1 MALYT
6 QLLLHYSTSL
16 FPIPLPRLNQ
26 SQYSDM
32 DEDIKL
38 EAVELTVTALER
50 FPTHYEVC
58 GEGKEEKK
66 KRQGMTMERDQIINT
81 RI

>member
-1 MALYT
+1 MTLRV
-6 QLLLHYSTSL
+6 LLIIKLL
-16 FPIPLPRLNQ
+16 
-26 SQYSDM
+26 QYSDM

-58 GEGKEEKK
+58 YS
-66 KRQGMTMERDQIINT
+66 
-81 RI
+81 